1 MAETCP
7 EGLLL
12 MGQSNA
18 GLPVLQ
24 GDRFRYDVSPDEM
37 AAHARRLRD
46 LGVDVI
52 GGCCGS
58 TPDHI
63 AAMSAALAS

>member
-1 MAETCP
+1 
-7 EGLLL
+7 
-12 MGQSNA
+12 
-18 GLPVLQ
+18 
-24 GDRFRYDVSPDEM
+24 VSPDEM

-58 TPDHI
+58 TPEHI
-63 AAMSAALAS
+63 AAMSAALAC